1 MNNKRIFVG
10 GEKGKISELNI
21 EGVTLPTNPNKKM
34 AVTVIASYIK
44 DSVVK
49 GAQQIMGIKPNNSKK
64 MVKKDHEAEK

>member
-1 MNNKRIFVG
+1 MA

-21 EGVTLPTNPNKKM
+21 EGVTLPTNSNKKM

-64 MVKKDHEAEK
+64 MAKKDHEAEK